1 MADLPRIY
9 DDLIRFETELWNAV
23 DARLRKDCDLTLGRF
38 ETLQLIAAH
47 DDCRVFDIADALVVT
62 VGGISKVVDRLE
74 ESGLCRRRANPDDR
88 RSSIIE
94 LTPAGRTT
102 LARATVVFGEEL
114 EQRIG
119 SVLSEPAL
127 KQLGS
132 ALAKLRAAHHLTRR
146 TDDT

>member
-1 MADLPRIY
+1 MADLPQLY
-9 DDLIRFETELWNAV
+9 HDLVRFETELWNAV

-38 ETLQLIAAH
+38 ETLQLIARRTN
-47 DDCRVFDIADALVVT
+47 CRVNDIADALVVT

-102 LARATVVFGEEL
+102 LALATVVFDEEL

-127 KQLGS
+127 KQLGG
-132 ALAKLRAAHHLTRR
+132 ALAKLRADHHLTRR
-146 TDDT
+146 IDQ